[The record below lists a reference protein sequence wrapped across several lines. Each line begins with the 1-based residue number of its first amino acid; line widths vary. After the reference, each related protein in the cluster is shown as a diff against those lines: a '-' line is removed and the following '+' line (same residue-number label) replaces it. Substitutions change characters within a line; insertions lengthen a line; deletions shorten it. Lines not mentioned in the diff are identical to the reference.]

1 MDFDTPLDIKLRSD
15 VLGSSVLFIGYS
27 LNDLNIRLLF
37 YRLTEMW
44 GRSALRSARPKS
56 YVFTNRPNPVAQ
68 EVLSHW
74 GIEMIISE
82 EDDPKEA
89 LTGLLQELVA

>member
-1 MDFDTPLDIKLRSD
+1 M
-15 VLGSSVLFIGYS
+15 YS

-44 GRSALRSARPKS
+44 GLSALASARPKS
-56 YVFTNRPNPVAQ
+56 YIFSNRPNPVAQ

-74 GIEMIISE
+74 GIQMIVSE
-82 EDDPKEA
+82 DDDPKLA
-89 LTGLLQELVA
+89 LTEFLRELVA